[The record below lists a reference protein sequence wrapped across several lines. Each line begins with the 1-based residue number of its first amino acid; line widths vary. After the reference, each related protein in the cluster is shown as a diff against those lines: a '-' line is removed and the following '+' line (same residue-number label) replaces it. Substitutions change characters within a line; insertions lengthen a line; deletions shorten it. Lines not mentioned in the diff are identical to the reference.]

1 MKSGTIKIL
10 GGIAIAY
17 ILFSSFKK
25 KTATATSTG
34 NVNAFDYQSNTPS
47 SAQQVFSRNGTIV
60 YDNNGGIVYTYNSP
74 GIGMTMTGQKDD
86 MFSVVIGTN
95 FMNGIP
101 GFVFKDD
108 VQILN

>member
-1 MKSGTIKIL
+1 
-10 GGIAIAY
+10 
-17 ILFSSFKK
+17 
-25 KTATATSTG
+25 
-34 NVNAFDYQSNTPS
+34 
-47 SAQQVFSRNGTIV
+47 
-60 YDNNGGIVYTYNSP
+60 
-74 GIGMTMTGQKDD
+74 MTMTGQKDD